1 MWSLRRTENP
11 RELDRNQPAPQHGDD
26 SSAGQNAGLWIRR
39 SRVRSPFFTQT
50 MEAWVSGR
58 NHLSAK
64 EAVLRG
70 SKVRIFPFPH
80 YARMVKWLTRRSAK
94 PLLAGSN
101 PAPGSHR
108 ELAQWSA
115 RKPYTLTVSGSSP
128 EFPTNQEFYISLHPQ
143 KQSITDMANNI
154 HICSCQHSSF
164 RRCAAVAVSGS
175 VCRFHRFS
183 CGN

>member
-1 MWSLRRTENP
+1 MEFWQTRCMRRTENP
-11 RELDRNQPAPQHGDD
+11 ENVVRFHEPPLHGGN
-26 SSAGQNAGLWIRR
+26 SSAGQTAGLWIRR

-80 YARMVKWLTRRSAK
+80 HARMVKWLTRRSAK
-94 PLLAGSN
+94 PLLAGSS

-108 ELAQWSA
+108 ELAQWLA
-115 RKPYTLTVSGSSP
+115 RKSYILTVSGSSP
-128 EFPTNQEFYISLHPQ
+128 EFPTDQEFCISLYPQ
-143 KQSITDMANNI
+143 K
-154 HICSCQHSSF
+154 
-164 RRCAAVAVSGS
+164 
-175 VCRFHRFS
+175 
-183 CGN
+183 